1 MSIGPILTSSNTR
14 RHSSEFQ
21 EKKLSTKTCTKMS
34 VNGILIFWRHV
45 MWVALQFWP
54 QWQCHWGI
62 GAQVTAVTPAWPQF
76 QCYTRN
82 CGTAISTKQKMSR
95 TSQCRFNNAAVALLT
110 ATAIISAIWFYHKW
124 SRQVCMSGKNLLRL
138 IFCPPRKLPATNKSK
153 KFSFPKQFCG
163 WREAEKISPRFNY
176 FE

>member
-14 RHSSEFQ
+14 RHSSDKNAGFEFQ
-21 EKKLSTKTCTKMS
+21 EKKLSTKTCTKRS

-95 TSQCRFNNAAVALLT
+95 ISQCRFNNAAMALLT
-110 ATAIISAIWFYHKW
+110 ATAIISAIRFYHKW
-124 SRQVCMSGKNLLRL
+124 SRQVCMSGKKFASLNFLS
-138 IFCPPRKLPATNKSK
+138 TK
-153 KFSFPKQFCG
+153 KTSSHK
-163 WREAEKISPRFNY
+163 
-176 FE
+176 